1 MDTQS
6 QEHLKQAGEIIS
18 LRNKWRECWG
28 MEVVI
33 GFSEV
38 AIIFDLGQILYPPW
52 AWPQSSVKRTHPAW
66 YCPPHWVV
74 DDAMDDYI
82 KCVLKKKEVTPGS
95 SEMQMPTEDELVTE
109 MLEPEKGEME
119 AFLTP
124 GATETQRHQHGGTET
139 AHRHRVFQFSS
150 KKSSR
155 YGF

>member
-52 AWPQSSVKRTHPAW
+52 SLATVICETGPIGPDVAH
-66 YCPPHWVV
+66 
-74 DDAMDDYI
+74 
-82 KCVLKKKEVTPGS
+82 
-95 SEMQMPTEDELVTE
+95 
-109 MLEPEKGEME
+109 
-119 AFLTP
+119 LT
-124 GATETQRHQHGGTET
+124 GWWM
-139 AHRHRVFQFSS
+139 
-150 KKSSR
+150 
-155 YGF
+155 